1 MGWSKSLFSTTLPV
15 QVHLH
20 SCDLQIM
27 SSNLQVSE
35 IVKLAS
41 NKYRCEQTH
50 TGVPYYDFYKSRCT
64 IILAWTWWYC
74 NWLILSNEKKVYPD
88 HESIQW
94 IVSITNVFHLWMFD
108 TIIKTIVHWGPTISS
123 VTISLVTSSVFVPQC
138 KSKGFWLPQEFQ
150 EFREGSG
157 KTKVLDG
164 QKKIFA
170 EKRFLGV
177 LCPLFYFWTF
187 LIQNSPTL
195 TPTNLKIFV
204 WLHFWWLAKLL

>member
-1 MGWSKSLFSTTLPV
+1 
-15 QVHLH
+15 
-20 SCDLQIM
+20 M
-27 SSNLQVSE
+27 SSNLRVSE

-108 TIIKTIVHWGPTISS
+108 TIIKTIVHWGTTISS
-123 VTISLVTSSVFVPQC
+123 VTISLVISSVFVPGV
-138 KSKGFWLPQEFQ
+138 KV
-150 EFREGSG
+150 R
-157 KTKVLDG
+157 VLDCHRSFRSFEKALEK
-164 QKKIFA
+164 QK
-170 EKRFLGV
+170 FLTV
-177 LCPLFYFWTF
+177 KSPSKF
-187 LIQNSPTL
+187 LV
-195 TPTNLKIFV
+195 KKDF
-204 WLHFWWLAKLL
+204 